1 MNTLS
6 RKGWRKR
13 TPHLVPID
21 TKEISSLTPCL
32 RLYIHAIS
40 SQNQISSNYNTTNRI
55 HSLMLKRCFL
65 QTLLVWARG
74 RKRWHHV
81 NRTEETNWSACRKL
95 EDLVRTSSAF
105 TSLTICSAPAAFSNS
120 ILSSSGFF
128 TVSYT
133 VTAFHGI
140 FSFVKMDP
148 SVSVFS
154 DPHGYKSGR
163 LMGWRCWDSVRKTRW
178 KDIIFRTERV
188 SL

>member
-81 NRTEETNWSACRKL
+81 NRTEETNWSAGSL
-95 EDLVRTSSAF
+95 RTWFELPLHSR
-105 TSLTICSAPAAFSNS
+105 L
-120 ILSSSGFF
+120 L
-128 TVSYT
+128 
-133 VTAFHGI
+133 
-140 FSFVKMDP
+140 P
-148 SVSVFS
+148 SVRLPQLSPIVFS
-154 DPHGYKSGR
+154 PA
-163 LMGWRCWDSVRKTRW
+163 LDSSLCHIPSQPSMVYFPLLKW
-178 KDIIFRTERV
+178 IRV
-188 SL
+188 YPFLATHMDTKVVD